1 MNKKYY
7 ILFIVKNISC
17 IQFSSCHT
25 SDKKFLASNFSQ
37 TAVHSYNYR
46 FAYVAYICICTLYF
60 VKLQRWM
67 KPQLKTLQP
76 EHIIKSL
83 TDAQKSLKESNKLS
97 AKKWRDLSEEQ
108 KAVYEQKAQDEGF
121 PLQSTRDLKQILLK
135 FADMV
140 QSCYV
145 EVIEYSSYMHA
156 QYGYN
161 YVWQLNGI

>member
-1 MNKKYY
+1 MRSIFVMSHQRQK
-7 ILFIVKNISC
+7 F
-17 IQFSSCHT
+17 FSIE
-25 SDKKFLASNFSQ
+25 FFPNYGI
-37 TAVHSYNYR
+37 HSYNYR

-121 PLQSTRDLKQILLK
+121 PSQSTRDLKQILLK

-140 QSCYV
+140 QSCYI
-145 EVIEYSSYMHA
+145 EVIEYSSQLH
-156 QYGYN
+156 GCI
-161 YVWQLNGI
+161 VWL